1 MKKIVSIFVKYPF
14 YANIIIFVMIVGG
27 VISFT
32 NMKRSFFPDVKEKI
46 ISISVAYPGAS
57 PKEMEEGITVRIE
70 ESIRGIAGIK
80 EVTSTSSEN
89 FANVQIESTG
99 EYDIDETLMEVKN
112 AIDGITSMPVDAE
125 KPVVSKIRSRSMAM
139 YVGLS
144 GNTDLITLKKYAD
157 EIENDLYNSGIVSQI
172 NISGY
177 PALELSV
184 EVSEE
189 NLLRYNLT
197 FDQIARAIS
206 QNNLDISG
214 GQIRSDEEEMMIR
227 SRYRSVE
234 PEDIAQII
242 IKANQDGSQVRIKD
256 VGTVSLQFADVS
268 NRSYMNGTPSISF
281 QINKLPI
288 EDLAEI
294 SAYINEYTEKFN
306 ATHSDAQLSVT
317 FDFLDMLKERL
328 NLLYKNGG
336 IGLLLILITLG
347 LFLSLRLSF
356 WVAFGIPASFLSM
369 FILASIY
376 GITINMMSLFG
387 MILVIG
393 ILVDDGIVI
402 AENIYSHFESGKSPK
417 RAAIDGTME
426 VLPAVTTSVTTTIVA
441 FSPLFFITGRM
452 EFMYEMAFV
461 VVFSLIFSL
470 FEAFFVLPAHLGS
483 NKILRRKTKENT
495 GKKIRR
501 FLDRGLNFMRARV
514 YGTLLKFIIKWKYVF
529 AFVPIVLVMI
539 TIGLFGGGFIKS
551 TFFPSI
557 PFDQFN
563 VDIAFKPG
571 SGEKQTLEFVKKFD
585 AAIWEVNE
593 ELMKEFNDTV
603 PFINYTFSNVGRAFN
618 GQETGAHAGNVF
630 VTLKDLD
637 TKEISS
643 FEMMER
649 VKVKIGEVPEAN
661 KFSISGR
668 NTFGTP
674 VSISLL
680 SRDLDE
686 LEDAKELLLRSM
698 EQISAITNITDA
710 NAAGK
715 REVLLKLKPKA
726 YFLGFTQASLTSQV
740 RQGFFGAQAQRLQHG
755 KDELRVW
762 VRYPKTGRLTLGQLE
777 EMKIKTPMGEYP
789 LSELAEY
796 SFERGPVSIKHFNGS
811 REVRITADMEDPDEP
826 VPPVLEKI
834 KAEIVPE
841 ITSLYPGVSVD
852 FQGQQQS
859 GDEAMTQILNYFGGA
874 FFLMFLIIIIHFK
887 SVLQGAIILGMIPLS
902 WIGAVWGH
910 GIEGIPI
917 SLFSAWGMIALSG
930 VIINDAVVFLAKY
943 NALVL
948 EGKKVVDAVYQTGQA
963 RFRAIVLTTITT
975 TVGLYPIILEKSF
988 QAQFLKPMAIA
999 LAYGVLIGTGF
1010 ILTFFPVAILVTNDI
1025 KRVFKYI
1032 WNRKKLWVMMGER
1045 EDLPSLEEI
1054 EELKKFPT
1062 RESVENVIILQK
1074 SSID

>member
-14 YANIIIFVMIVGG
+14 YANIIIFVMLVGG
-27 VISFT
+27 TLSFMT
-32 NMKRSFFPDVKEKI
+32 MKRSFFPDVKEKI

-89 FANVQIESTG
+89 FANVRIEATG
-99 EYDIDETLMEVKN
+99 QYDIDETLMEVKN

-144 GNTDLITLKKYAD
+144 GDTDLITLKRYAD
-157 EIENDLYNSGIVSQI
+157 EIENDFYNSGVVSQI
-172 NISGY
+172 TISGY

-189 NLLRYNLT
+189 DLLRYNLT
-197 FDQIARAIS
+197 FNQIARSIN
-206 QNNLDISG
+206 QNNLDVSG

-227 SRYRSVE
+227 SRYRTVD
-234 PEDIAQII
+234 PKDIEQII
-242 IKANQDGSQVRIKD
+242 VKANQDGSKVRIKD
-256 VGTVSLQFADVS
+256 VAIVKLQFADVS
-268 NRSYMNGTPSISF
+268 NRSFMNGKPSISI
-281 QINKLPI
+281 QVNKLPA
-288 EDLAEI
+288 EDLTKI
-294 SAYINEYTEKFN
+294 SAFINDYCDTFN
-306 ATHSDAQLSVT
+306 ETHSDAQLKVT

-328 NLLYKNGG
+328 ELLYKNGG
-336 IGLLLILITLG
+336 IGLILILITLG

-369 FILASIY
+369 FMLASVY
-376 GITINMMSLFG
+376 GVTINMISLFG

-402 AENIYSHFESGKSPK
+402 AENIYSHFETGKSPK
-417 RAAIDGTME
+417 KAAIDGTME
-426 VLPAVTTSVTTTIVA
+426 VLPAVATSVTTTIVA
-441 FSPLFFITGRM
+441 FSPLFFIEGQM
-452 EFMYEMAFV
+452 EFMFEMAFV
-461 VVFSLIFSL
+461 VVFSLAFSL
-470 FEAFFVLPAHLGS
+470 LEAFFILPAHLGS
-483 NKILRRKTKENT
+483 SYILRRNSKVNT
-495 GKKIRR
+495 GKKIRNV
-501 FLDRGLNFMRARV
+501 LDKGLDFMRSKL
-514 YGTLLKFIIKWKYVF
+514 YGNLLKFIIKWKYVF
-529 AFVPIVLVMI
+529 FFSPIVLIMI
-539 TIGLFGGGFIKS
+539 TAGLFGGGFIKS

-563 VDIAFKPG
+563 VNIAFKPG
-571 SGEKQTLEFVKKFD
+571 SGERQTLEFVKRFD
-585 AAIWEVNE
+585 AAIWEVNDDLME
-593 ELMKEFNDTV
+593 EYNDTV
-603 PFINYTFSNVGRAFN
+603 PFIANTFSNVGYAFN

-630 VTLKDLD
+630 VTLNELD
-637 TKEISS
+637 DKEISS
-643 FEMMER
+643 FDMMER
-649 VKVKIGEVPEAN
+649 VKAKIGEVPEAN
-661 KFSISGR
+661 KYSVSGR

-680 SRDLDE
+680 SRDLEE

-698 EQISAITNITDA
+698 EQITAITNITDA

-715 REVLLKLKPKA
+715 REVLLTLKPKA
-726 YFLGFTQASLTSQV
+726 YFLGFTQASLTTQV
-740 RQGFFGAQAQRLQHG
+740 RQGFFGAQAQRLQDG

-762 VRYPKTGRLTLGQLE
+762 VRYPKSGRLTIGQLE
-777 EMKIKTPMGEYP
+777 EMRIKTINGEYP

-796 SFERGPVSIKHFNGS
+796 SFERGPVNIKHFNGS
-811 REVRITADMEDPDEP
+811 REVRITADMADPDDP

-834 KAEIVPE
+834 KKEIVPE
-841 ITSLYPGVSVD
+841 ITSLYPGVTVD
-852 FQGQQQS
+852 FQGQQRS
-859 GDEAMTQILNYFGGA
+859 GDETMTQIIYYFGGA
-874 FFLMFLIIIIHFK
+874 FFIMFLIIIIHFK
-887 SVLQGAIILGMIPLS
+887 SVLQGSIILAMIPLA
-902 WIGAVWGH
+902 WIGATWGH
-910 GIEGIPI
+910 GIENAPV

-948 EGKKVVDAVYQTGQA
+948 EGKKVVDAVYTTGLA

-1010 ILTFFPVAILVTNDI
+1010 ILTLFPVLILVTNDI
-1025 KRVFKYI
+1025 KRLLKYSR
-1032 WNRKKLWVMMGER
+1032 NRIKLWVKLGEK
-1045 EDLPSLEEI
+1045 EDLPSEQEVLT
-1054 EELKKFPT
+1054 LRNFPS
-1062 RESVENVIILQK
+1062 RESVENVIVLQK

>member
-14 YANIIIFVMIVGG
+14 YANIIIFVILLVGT
-27 VISFT
+27 ISFM

-89 FANVQIESTG
+89 FANVQIETTG

-139 YVGLS
+139 YVGLF
-144 GNTDLITLKKYAD
+144 GDTDLITLKKYAD
-157 EIENDLYNSGIVSQI
+157 EIENDFYNSGVISQI

-177 PALELSV
+177 PALELSI

-197 FDQIARAIS
+197 FDEIARAIN

-227 SRYRSVE
+227 SRYRSVDPKVIE
-234 PEDIAQII
+234 QIV
-242 IKANQDGSQVRIKD
+242 IKANNDGSEVRVIDIGEVK
-256 VGTVSLQFADVS
+256 LQFADVA
-268 NRSYMNGTPSISF
+268 NQSYMNGIRSISI
-281 QINKLPI
+281 QINKLPE

-294 SAYINEYTEKFN
+294 SKFVNEYVQKFN
-306 ATHSDAQLSVT
+306 VTHTDAQLRVT
-317 FDFLDMLKERL
+317 FDFLDMLKDRL
-328 NLLYKNGG
+328 DLLYKNGG

-356 WVAFGIPASFLSM
+356 WVAFGIPASFLAM

-376 GITINMMSLFG
+376 GITVNMISLFG

-402 AENIYSHFESGKSPK
+402 AENIYTHFEKGKSPK

-426 VLPAVTTSVTTTIVA
+426 VLPAVTTSITTTIIA
-441 FSPLFFITGRM
+441 FSPLFFIEGRM
-452 EFMYEMAFV
+452 EFMFEMAFV
-461 VVFSLIFSL
+461 VVFSLAFSL
-470 FEAFFVLPAHLGS
+470 LEAFFVLPAHVGS
-483 NKILRRKTKENT
+483 NFILRRNSKENT
-495 GKKIRR
+495 GKKIRKQ
-501 FLDRGLNFMRARV
+501 LDRALDFMRSNL
-514 YGTLLKFIIKWKYVF
+514 YGTTLRFIIKWKYVF
-529 AFVPIVLVMI
+529 AFLPIVLIMI
-539 TIGLFGGGFIKS
+539 TAGLFGGGFIKS

-563 VDIAFKPG
+563 VNIAFKPG
-571 SGEKQTLEFVKKFD
+571 SGERQTLEFIRKFD
-585 AAIWEVNE
+585 DVIWEVND
-593 ELMKEFNDTV
+593 ELMEEYGDTAAY
-603 PFINYTFSNVGRAFN
+603 INYTFSSVGSAFE
-618 GQETGAHAGNVF
+618 GQEVGAHAGSVF
-630 VTLKDLD
+630 VTLKDLE

-643 FEMMER
+643 FDIVNR
-649 VKVKIGEVPEAN
+649 VKAKIGKVPEAN
-661 KFSISGR
+661 KFSVTGR

-680 SRDLDE
+680 SRDLND
-686 LEDAKELLLRSM
+686 LEQAKDLLLRSM
-698 EQISAITNITDA
+698 DQIPAITNITDA

-715 REVLLKLKPKA
+715 REVLLTIKPKA
-726 YFLGFTQASLTSQV
+726 YFLGFTQASLTNQV

-762 VRYPKTGRLTLGQLE
+762 VRYPKTGRLTIGQLE
-777 EMKIKTPMGEYP
+777 NMKIKTPMGEYP

-796 SFERGPVSIKHFNGS
+796 SFERGPVNIKHFNGS
-811 REVRITADMEDPDEP
+811 REVRINADMSDPNEP

-834 KAEIVPE
+834 RTEVVPE
-841 ITSLYPGVSVD
+841 ITSLYPGVTVD
-852 FQGQQQS
+852 FQGQQRS
-859 GDEAMTQILNYFGGA
+859 GDETMTQIINYFGAA

-887 SVLQGAIILGMIPLS
+887 SVLQGSIILAMIPLA
-902 WIGAVWGH
+902 WIGSAWGH
-910 GIEGIPI
+910 GIEGNPI

-943 NALVL
+943 NALVF
-948 EGKKVVDAVYQTGQA
+948 EGKKVVAAVYETGQA

-999 LAYGVLIGTGF
+999 LAYGVFFGTGF
-1010 ILTFFPVAILVTNDI
+1010 ILTFFPVAILVTNDM
-1025 KRVFKYI
+1025 KRVIKYAR
-1032 WNRKKLWVMMGER
+1032 NRFKLWIQLGEK
-1045 EDLPSLEEI
+1045 DVSLSQDQI
-1054 EELKKFPT
+1054 DELKKFPT

-1074 SSID
+1074 NSIE

>member
-1 MKKIVSIFVKYPF
+1 MKKIITLFVKYPF
-14 YANIIIFVMIVGG
+14 YANIIIFILVIGG
-27 VISFT
+27 VLSFT
-32 NMKRSFFPDVKEKI
+32 NMKRSFFPDVREKI

-57 PKEMEEGITVRIE
+57 PKEMEEGVTVRIE

-89 FANVQIESTG
+89 FANVQIETTG

-125 KPVVSKIRSRSMAM
+125 KPVVAKIRSRSMAM

-144 GNTDLITLKKYAD
+144 GDTDLVTLKRYAD
-157 EIENDLYNSGIVSQI
+157 EIENDLYNSGVISQI

-177 PALELSV
+177 PALEISV

-197 FDQIARAIS
+197 FDEIARAIRL
-206 QNNLDISG
+206 NNLDISG

-227 SRYRSVE
+227 SRYRTVD
-234 PEDIAQII
+234 PKDIAQII
-242 IKANQDGSQVRIKD
+242 VKANQDGSKVRIKD
-256 VGTVSLQFADVS
+256 VGEVKLQFADVS
-268 NRSYMNGTPSISF
+268 NRSYTNGKPSISI
-281 QINKLPI
+281 QINKLPA
-288 EDLAEI
+288 EDLSKI
-294 SAYINEYTEKFN
+294 SEFINQYADKFN
-306 ATHSDAQLSVT
+306 ATHTDAQLEVT

-336 IGLLLILITLG
+336 MGLVLILLTLG
-347 LFLSLRLSF
+347 LFLSWRLSF
-356 WVAFGIPASFLSM
+356 WVAFGIPASFLAM
-369 FILASIY
+369 FILAGMY
-376 GITINMMSLFG
+376 GITINMISLFG

-417 RAAIDGTME
+417 KAAVDGTME
-426 VLPAVTTSVTTTIVA
+426 MVPAVVTSVLTTIIA

-452 EFMYEMAFV
+452 EFMFEMAFV
-461 VVFSLIFSL
+461 VVFSLTFSL
-470 FEAFFVLPAHLGS
+470 LEAFFVLPAHLS
-483 NKILRRKTKENT
+483 HKSILRRKQKENT

-501 FLDRGLNFMRARV
+501 TLDRMLDFMRSNL
-514 YGTLLKFIIKWKYVF
+514 YGNLLKFIIKWKYVF
-529 AFVPIVLVMI
+529 AFLPVVLIMI
-539 TIGLFGGGFIKS
+539 TVGLFSGGFIKS

-571 SGEKQTLEFVKKFD
+571 SGEKQTLAFVKRFD
-585 AAIWEVNE
+585 DAIWEVNS
-593 ELMKEFNDTV
+593 ELMDEFNDTI
-603 PFINYTFSNVGRAFN
+603 PYIRNTFSNVGQAFS
-618 GQETGAHAGNVF
+618 GQETGSHAGNVF
-630 VTLKDLD
+630 VTLNELD
-637 TKEISS
+637 QKTISS
-643 FEMMER
+643 FDIMER
-649 VKVKIGEVPEAN
+649 VKEKIGPVPEAN
-661 KFSISGR
+661 KFAVSGR
-668 NTFGTP
+668 NTFGKP

-680 SRDLDE
+680 SRNLNE

-698 EQISAITNITDA
+698 EQITAINNITDA

-715 REVLLKLKPKA
+715 REVLLRLKPKA

-762 VRYPKTGRLTLGQLE
+762 VRYPKSGRLTLGQLE

-796 SFERGPVSIKHFNGS
+796 SFERGPVNIKHFNGS
-811 REVRITADMEDPDEP
+811 REVRITADMTDPNDP

-834 KAEIVPE
+834 KSEIIPE
-841 ITSLYPGVSVD
+841 ITSLYPGVTAD
-852 FQGQQQS
+852 YQGQQRS
-859 GDEAMTQILNYFGGA
+859 GDEAMTQIVTYFGGA
-874 FFLMFLIIIIHFK
+874 FFLMFLVIIIHFK
-887 SVLQGAIILGMIPLS
+887 SALQGAIIVAMIPLS
-902 WIGAVWGH
+902 WIGAAWGH
-910 GIEGIPI
+910 GIENAPV

-943 NALVL
+943 NSLVL
-948 EGKKVVDAVYQTGQA
+948 EGKKVVDAVFQTGQA

-1010 ILTFFPVAILVTNDI
+1010 ILTFFPVAILVTNDM
-1025 KRVFKYI
+1025 KRVIKYLG
-1032 WNRKKLWVMMGER
+1032 NRKKLWVMMGEK
-1045 EDLPSLEEI
+1045 ENKPSQKEI
-1054 EELKKFPT
+1054 DELKAFPT
-1062 RESVENVIILQK
+1062 RESVENVIVLQK
-1074 SSID
+1074 NSID

>member
-1 MKKIVSIFVKYPF
+1 M
-14 YANIIIFVMIVGG
+14 
-27 VISFT
+27 
-32 NMKRSFFPDVKEKI
+32 NMKRSFFPDIKEKI

-57 PKEMEEGITVRIE
+57 PKEMEEGITIRIE

-125 KPVVSKIRSRSMAM
+125 KLVVSKIRSKSMAM

-157 EIENDLYNSGIVSQI
+157 EIENDFYNSGIVSQI

-227 SRYRSVE
+227 SRYRSVD
-234 PEDIAQII
+234 PVDIAQII

-288 EDLAEI
+288 EDLSEI

-328 NLLYKNGG
+328 KLLYRNGG

-376 GITINMMSLFG
+376 GITINMISLFG

-402 AENIYSHFESGKSPK
+402 AENIYTHFESGKSPK

-426 VLPAVTTSVTTTIVA
+426 VLPAVTTSVTTTIIA

-461 VVFSLIFSL
+461 VVFSLVFSL
-470 FEAFFVLPAHLGS
+470 LEAFFVLPAHLGS
-483 NKILRRKTKENT
+483 SKILRRNAKENT
-495 GKKIRR
+495 GKKIRG
-501 FLDRGLNFMRARV
+501 FLDRGLNFLRARV

-529 AFVPIVLVMI
+529 AFMPIVFVMI

-571 SGEKQTLEFVKKFD
+571 SGERQTLEFIKRFD
-585 AAIWEVNE
+585 AAIWEVND
-593 ELMKEFNDTV
+593 ELMEEFNDTV

-618 GQETGAHAGNVF
+618 GQEAGAHAGNVF

-686 LEDAKELLLRSM
+686 LEDAKDLLIRSM
-698 EQISAITNITDA
+698 EQIAAITNITDA

-715 REVLLKLKPKA
+715 REVLLTLKPKA

-762 VRYPKTGRLTLGQLE
+762 VRYPKSGRLTLGQLE

-796 SFERGPVSIKHFNGS
+796 TFERGPVSIKHFNGS

-859 GDEAMTQILNYFGGA
+859 GDETMTQILNYFGGA
-874 FFLMFLIIIIHFK
+874 FFLMFLVIIIHFK
-887 SVLQGAIILGMIPLS
+887 SVLQGAIILGMIPLA

-910 GIEGIPI
+910 GIEGNPV

-930 VIINDAVVFLAKY
+930 GN
-943 NALVL
+943 
-948 EGKKVVDAVYQTGQA
+948 YQRCGGIPGQ
-963 RFRAIVLTTITT
+963 V
-975 TVGLYPIILEKSF
+975 
-988 QAQFLKPMAIA
+988 
-999 LAYGVLIGTGF
+999 
-1010 ILTFFPVAILVTNDI
+1010 
-1025 KRVFKYI
+1025 
-1032 WNRKKLWVMMGER
+1032 
-1045 EDLPSLEEI
+1045 
-1054 EELKKFPT
+1054 
-1062 RESVENVIILQK
+1062 
-1074 SSID
+1074 